1 MRWFGIALLLVL
13 PGSPAGAEDRIDDQA
28 RELCAAQAT
37 NVPYCVKDMLA
48 KALAA
53 VDLIQSGGAAASDMK
68 ACEAANYVSPR
79 YGTNWRGA
87 MECETNRELQRKGD

>member
-1 MRWFGIALLLVL
+1 MRWFGVALLLL
-13 PGSPAGAEDRIDDQA
+13 SLGKPARADDAIDDQV
-28 RELCAAQAT
+28 RELCAAQAM
-37 NVPYCVKDMLA
+37 NIPFCVKDMLT

-53 VDLIQSGGAAASDMK
+53 VDLIRSGGAAAADMK

-87 MECETNRELQRKGD
+87 MECEMNRELQRKGD